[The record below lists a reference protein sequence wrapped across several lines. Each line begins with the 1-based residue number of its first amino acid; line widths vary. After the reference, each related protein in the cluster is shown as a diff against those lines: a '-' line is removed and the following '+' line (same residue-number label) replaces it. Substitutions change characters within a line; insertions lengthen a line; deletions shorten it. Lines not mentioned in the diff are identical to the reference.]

1 LMVRGGRGRVPLYYE
16 GKVLF
21 VLWLWHPKTRGAAYL
36 YQHTVQA
43 TPLPRRPPGCLGPAG
58 VAHLL
63 SACSTPRGASAASCS
78 EVRSNGTWC
87 HCCSRALH
95 DSLAPGHHPSAPAA
109 RAALTLW
116 ARCAQPL
123 LSKHEATIDRHLS
136 ELRTT
141 VADFASTYF
150 NRRGGV
156 SLASVGVLRLHARLR
171 AAARSSSPCIG
182 NYCCGLPQ
190 PERRSL
196 AGRDAMPA
204 SAVSA
209 CHAKAGSA
217 SAGWPIRCER
227 LPLRA
232 GW

>member
-1 LMVRGGRGRVPLYYE
+1 VVRGGRGRVPLYYE

-43 TPLPRRPPGCLGPAG
+43 APLPRRPPGCLGPAS

-63 SACSTPRGASAASCS
+63 SACSTPRRAPASSCS
-78 EVRSNGTWC
+78 AVRSNGPRC
-87 HCCSRALH
+87 RCCSRALRG
-95 DSLAPGHHPSAPAA
+95 SLASGRRPESACRSCCADAA
-109 RAALTLW
+109 

-150 NRRGGV
+150 NRRAGPVPEPPLGV
-156 SLASVGVLRLHARLR
+156 PRLHARLR
-171 AAARSSSPCIG
+171 AAARSSSHCSHRGCRCGPCA
-182 NYCCGLPQ
+182 P
-190 PERRSL
+190 PV
-196 AGRDAMPA
+196 P
-204 SAVSA
+204 
-209 CHAKAGSA
+209 
-217 SAGWPIRCER
+217 
-227 LPLRA
+227 
-232 GW
+232 